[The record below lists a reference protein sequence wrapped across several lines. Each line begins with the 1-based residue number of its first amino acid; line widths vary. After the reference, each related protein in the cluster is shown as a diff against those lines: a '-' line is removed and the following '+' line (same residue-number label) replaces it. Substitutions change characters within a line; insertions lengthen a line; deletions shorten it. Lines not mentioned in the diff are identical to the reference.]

1 MNNQLS
7 DLDKMVIYFLD
18 HTKNVTIKQL
28 RINDRTIYHVQDYL
42 RSIYKSNRFL
52 NRSRTYQEYI
62 RYIITPGSLKE
73 EYENILY
80 SDSDFD
86 LSRSLRPKIFI

>member
-1 MNNQLS
+1 MKPYLT
-7 DLDKMVIYFLD
+7 DLDIMVNTFLD
-18 HTKNVTIKQL
+18 HTKNVTVKHL

-52 NRSRTYQEYI
+52 NISKSYQEFI
-62 RYIITPGSLKE
+62 TYIITPGSLKK

-80 SDSDFD
+80 SDRDFN
-86 LSRSLRPKIFI
+86 LSGSIRPKIFI

>member
-1 MNNQLS
+1 MSNQLS
-7 DLDKMVIYFLD
+7 DLDIMVMNFLD
-18 HTKNVTIKQL
+18 HTKNVTVKYL

-80 SDSDFD
+80 SDRDFD

>member
-1 MNNQLS
+1 MKPYLT
-7 DLDKMVIYFLD
+7 DLDIMVINFLE
-18 HTKNVTIKQL
+18 HTKNVTVKNL
-28 RINDRTIYHVQDYL
+28 RINDRTIYHVHEYL

-52 NRSRTYQEYI
+52 NRSKSYQEFI
-62 RYIITPGSLKE
+62 TYIIAPGSLKK

-80 SDSDFD
+80 CDRDFD